1 MDEVTQISAQ
11 VTELAYALDTFYFL
25 VMGALVMWMAAGFT
39 MLEAGLVRAKNT
51 AEILTKNVGLYSIA
65 CIMYMLCGYTIMYPG
80 DAFAGGLFQS
90 LTTFGSGLL
99 GSGDNASAAVLA
111 GDAYYSNLAD
121 FFFQVVF
128 VATAMSIVSGAVAER
143 MKLWSFFLFAVILT
157 GFIYQVQGFWKW
169 GNGWLNVGDGVVGFL
184 DFAGSGV
191 VHMCGAAAAL
201 AGVLLLGAR
210 KGKYGAN
217 GQVNAIP
224 GCNLPLATLGMLI
237 LWLGWFGFN
246 GGSELK
252 VSDVGEANSVAL
264 VFVNTNMAAAGGLA
278 FALILSRFWF
288 GKADLTM
295 ALNGALAGLV
305 AITAEPLTPEPLQAT
320 MIGAVGGLLV
330 VGSIV
335 TLDKLKIDDPVG
347 AISVHGVVGI
357 WGLLAVCL
365 TNPEASLKWQL
376 IGIAS
381 IFAWVF
387 AASFA
392 VWFVIKKT
400 FGIRVTE
407 EEEYEGV
414 DISECGLEAYP
425 EFAAAE

>member
-1 MDEVTQISAQ
+1 VEATQVAAQ
-11 VTELAYALDTFYFL
+11 VTELSYALDTFYFL

-65 CIMYMLCGYTIMYPG
+65 CIMYMLCGYSIMYPG
-80 DAFAGGLFQS
+80 AFEGGVFQS
-90 LTTFGSGLL
+90 LSTIGSGLL
-99 GSGDNASAAVLA
+99 TSSDNASADVLA
-111 GDAYYSNLAD
+111 SGGETYYSNLSD

-143 MKLWSFFLFAVILT
+143 MKLWSFFAFSVVLT
-157 GFIYQVQGFWKW
+157 GFIYPVQGFWKW
-169 GNGWLNVGDGVVGFL
+169 GGGFLEQAGFL

-191 VHMCGAAAAL
+191 VHLCGAAAAL

-210 KGKYGAN
+210 KGKYGKN

-224 GCNLPLATLGMLI
+224 GSNLPLAALGTLI

-252 VSDVGEANSVAL
+252 VSDVSEANSVAL
-264 VFVNTNMAAAGGLA
+264 VFVNTNMAAAGGLV
-278 FALILSRFWF
+278 FALLLSRFWF

-305 AITAEPLTPEPLQAT
+305 AITAEPLTPEPIAAT
-320 MIGAVGGLLV
+320 LIGAVGGLLV
-330 VGSIV
+330 VGSII
-335 TLDKLKIDDPVG
+335 TLDKLRIDDPVG

-357 WGLLAVCL
+357 WGLLAVCI
-365 TNPEASLKWQL
+365 TNDEASLLAQL
-376 IGIAS
+376 KGIAS

-387 AASFA
+387 IASLA
-392 VWFVIKKT
+392 VWFVLKKT
-400 FGIRVTE
+400 IGIRVSE

-425 EFAAAE
+425 EFTSAE